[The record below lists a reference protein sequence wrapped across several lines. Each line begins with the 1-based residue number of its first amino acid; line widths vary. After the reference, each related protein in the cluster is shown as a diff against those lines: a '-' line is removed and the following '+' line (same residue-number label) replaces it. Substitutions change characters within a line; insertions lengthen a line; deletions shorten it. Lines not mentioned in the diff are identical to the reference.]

1 MNADARERLV
11 IATGGYNWLLWRP
24 NLRKSLE
31 SVLRRYRTDYIDVF
45 HYLGVL
51 KPRSFPP
58 AAGRVG
64 GTAG

>member
-1 MNADARERLV
+1 V

-58 AAGRVG
+58 GCR
-64 GTAG
+64 TS